1 MKVHV
6 VTHPKCLEH
15 SAGYGHPERPERL
28 QALLDF
34 LHESSWQPVI
44 EWHEAPEATE
54 EQLMRAH
61 TLSYLQIIRES
72 SERGGAQL
80 DPDTATNSS
89 SWQAALRAAGGSIT
103 AARLALD
110 RGEGAFAAVRP
121 PGHHALADRAMGF
134 CLFNNVVVAARDAL
148 ATDGVERVLIVDWDV
163 HHGNGTQAL
172 VEEEPSIRYI
182 SIHQW
187 PHYPGTGSAPERGCG
202 NIWNIPRPPG
212 LQPEDYVG
220 DLLTA
225 IDEATYEW
233 KSDLILVSAGFDSM
247 SLDPLAG
254 FTLKPEDYAAF
265 TRRLLDTG
273 APLAGVLEGGYSLN
287 NLTAGVAAFMEAL
300 ITFC

>member
-1 MKVHV
+1 
-6 VTHPKCLEH
+6 
-15 SAGYGHPERPERL
+15 
-28 QALLDF
+28 
-34 LHESSWQPVI
+34 
-44 EWHEAPEATE
+44 
-54 EQLMRAH
+54 
-61 TLSYLQIIRES
+61 
-72 SERGGAQL
+72 
-80 DPDTATNSS
+80 
-89 SWQAALRAAGGSIT
+89 
-103 AARLALD
+103 
-110 RGEGAFAAVRP
+110 
-121 PGHHALADRAMGF
+121 MGF